1 MRLVFVLKHQIFIKR
16 SVVFFHFNHYLLFFT
31 IDERVCGGEGGG
43 GGGKSCIDIC
53 VDLSNINET
62 ENLRGF
68 VNKLKM
74 QLRSIGNWHIISYYL
89 VQFCY

>member
-1 MRLVFVLKHQIFIKR
+1 MLFV
-16 SVVFFHFNHYLLFFT
+16 T
-31 IDERVCGGEGGG
+31 IDERVCGGEGG

-74 QLRSIGNWHIISYYL
+74 QLRSIGNCHIISYYL
-89 VQFCY
+89 VQFCNWFIEILT

>member
-1 MRLVFVLKHQIFIKR
+1 M
-16 SVVFFHFNHYLLFFT
+16 
-31 IDERVCGGEGGG
+31 
-43 GGGKSCIDIC
+43 GGKSCIDIC

-74 QLRSIGNWHIISYYL
+74 QLRSIGN
-89 VQFCY
+89 

>member
-1 MRLVFVLKHQIFIKR
+1 MGLVFVLKHQIFIKR
-16 SVVFFHFNHYLLFFT
+16 SVVFFNFNHWLLFVT
-31 IDERVCGGEGGG
+31 IDERVWWGGG
-43 GGGKSCIDIC
+43 GDGKSCIDIC

-89 VQFCY
+89 VQFCN

>member
-1 MRLVFVLKHQIFIKR
+1 MKGFVGEK
-16 SVVFFHFNHYLLFFT
+16 
-31 IDERVCGGEGGG
+31 GGE

-74 QLRSIGNWHIISYYL
+74 QLRSIGNCHIISYYL
-89 VQFCY
+89 VQFCN

>member
-1 MRLVFVLKHQIFIKR
+1 MKGFV
-16 SVVFFHFNHYLLFFT
+16 
-31 IDERVCGGEGGG
+31 GEKGRGE
-43 GGGKSCIDIC
+43 GGKSCIDIC

-74 QLRSIGNWHIISYYL
+74 QLRSIGNCHIISYYL
-89 VQFCY
+89 VQFCN